1 MMTQSK
7 STLKSVSQTQE
18 VCDKCDKPALIKT
31 YGKTLC
37 ANHGLEHLKDL
48 NKIKSMGYLSDER
61 VCPCTRYVDL
71 HRRRMGLEQDKMC

>member
-1 MMTQSK
+1 MNRKGQSRRTPLIKRGEAMMTQSK

-18 VCDKCDKPALIKT
+18 VCDKCNKPALIKT

-48 NKIKSMGYLSDER
+48 NKIKKYGI
-61 VCPCTRYVDL
+61 PF
-71 HRRRMGLEQDKMC
+71 